1 MTYNLIST
9 QTVGAGGASSIDFN
23 SIPQTYT
30 DLLLVV
36 SMRTSG
42 ANVYEDG
49 RIRINGSS
57 ANIYTERML
66 YGNGSVANTAST
78 TNTQFN
84 WSAVN
89 GGTSTSNTFNN
100 VQLYFSNYAG
110 STNKPMMNETVIENN
125 GTSTM
130 MMAHTGLWASTAAI
144 TSLSYYPSAG
154 TVQQYSTASL
164 YGIN

>member
-9 QTVGAGGASSIDFN
+9 QTIGAGGASSIDFN

-30 DLLLVV
+30 DLLLVI

-42 ANVYEDG
+42 TNVYEDG
-49 RIRINGSS
+49 RIKINGTTAGYS
-57 ANIYTERML
+57 ERML
-66 YGNGSVANTAST
+66 YANGSNANTAGTSST
-78 TNTQFN
+78 WFN

-100 VQLYFSNYAG
+100 VQLYFANYAG
-110 STNKPMMNETVIENN
+110 SANKIMSNDTVIENN

-130 MMAHTGLWASTAAI
+130 MMIHTGLWSNTAAI
-144 TSLSYYPSAG
+144 TSISYTPSNG
-154 TVQQYSTASL
+154 TIQQYSTATL
-164 YGIN
+164 YGIK